1 MNEFVTAAPESGL
14 RRSQLYRKQQK
25 AGAEFAG
32 LNGATVVKQFAADD
46 AQQLKSLAM
55 VDLSML
61 PRSGF
66 KGRQAPQWLTQQ
78 GVDIPAAPNRATRQ
92 QDGSL
97 VASLSVQEHLIL
109 SDLQVTADKP
119 QQLEN
124 TWQMDADTACYSLPR
139 SDSHAWLLL
148 TGEHLRDMLAK
159 VCGIDFAAEEFAN
172 HQVAQ
177 TSVARL
183 NSILIRDDVQLADGS
198 TVLAFHL
205 LCDVSSVEFMW
216 DCLQDAMDEFGGKP
230 AGLAALL
237 A

>member
-1 MNEFVTAAPESGL
+1 MNEFETTAPDSGL
-14 RRSQLYRKQQK
+14 RRSQLYRTQQQG
-25 AGAEFAG
+25 GAEFAS

-66 KGRQAPQWLTQQ
+66 KGRQAPEWLTRQ
-78 GVDIPAAPNRATRQ
+78 GVEIPAEPNRATRQ

-109 SDLQVTADKP
+109 SDLQITAGKP

-124 TWQMDADTACYSLPR
+124 DWQMDADTACYALPR

>member
-1 MNEFVTAAPESGL
+1 MNEFVTAAPDSGL
-14 RRSQLYRKQQK
+14 RRSQLYRTQQK
-25 AGAEFAG
+25 AGAEFAS

-55 VDLSML
+55 IDLSML

-66 KGRQAPQWLTQQ
+66 KGRQAPEWLAQQ
-78 GVDIPAAPNRATRQ
+78 GVEIPAAPNQATRQ
-92 QDGSL
+92 NDGSL
-97 VASLSVQEHLIL
+97 VARLSMQEHLIL
-109 SDLQVTADKP
+109 SNLQVTATLPK
-119 QQLEN
+119 QLES
-124 TWQMDADTACYSLPR
+124 TWQMDADNACYSLPR
-139 SDSHAWLLL
+139 NDSHSWLLL

-159 VCGIDFAAEEFAN
+159 VCGIDFAADEFAN

-177 TSVARL
+177 TSIARL
-183 NSILIRDDVQLADGS
+183 NGILIRDDLQLADGS

-205 LCDVSSVEFMW
+205 LCDVSSIEFVW